1 MNRSQSSCSQVPA
14 FPDFRA
20 VRMCVH
26 RSGMAIRSYRKR
38 SMLRVCKCVTHT
50 QTHTDKSRVGK
61 RERQVRRISESLS
74 DSCAQRPLTPTWRP
88 PNHPLGTRMGPE
100 GRSLDSKGEGRS
112 LCLKWRPIKAIKT
125 TRNSLL
131 FFNNFLQRFF
141 KDSFIHFAGE
151 EGELEGGGGGDGGG
165 AGFFH
170 RSTKC
175 SVKRRRNPEHAK
187 ILDGF
192 SAAGKGRGRSLWVK
206 WAGPRS
212 AKMASYKNNKRAEKN
227 LSIFSSFP
235 ICIWQRCQL

>member
-50 QTHTDKSRVGK
+50 QTHTDKRRVGK

-151 EGELEGGGGGDGGG
+151 EGELEGGGEGEGGG
-165 AGFFH
+165 GGGGGGCGILPPIHQMFRKASAES
-170 RSTKC
+170 RTRKDSWWILC
-175 SVKRRRNPEHAK
+175 RREREGAEPV
-187 ILDGF
+187 
-192 SAAGKGRGRSLWVK
+192 GKVGGTSL
-206 WAGPRS
+206 S
-212 AKMASYKNNKRAEKN
+212 
-227 LSIFSSFP
+227 
-235 ICIWQRCQL
+235 